1 MIELPRTGSKREDNS
16 KLKVK
21 KKNPGNR
28 TERGKTF
35 SGQLENTISYD
46 FRGTIDE
53 LFVDLDEQ
61 EKRFLDQQSLQELFR
76 YKSLIRKILKT
87 ILDRGV
93 ETKVLKK
100 TRRNFAELTV
110 REIDRKL
117 LELSSAITRENKA
130 FDLLKTI
137 EEIRGLV
144 LDLVH

>member
-21 KKNPGNR
+21 NKKPGNR
-28 TERGKTF
+28 AEKSKTF
-35 SGQLENTISYD
+35 SGQLENTLSYD
-46 FRGTIDE
+46 YQGTVDE
-53 LFVDLDEQ
+53 LFADLDEQ

-76 YKSLIRKILKT
+76 YKSLIKKILKT
-87 ILDRGV
+87 LLDEGV

-100 TRRNFAELTV
+100 TRANFAELTV

-117 LELSSAITRENKA
+117 LELSSAITRKNKA

>member
-1 MIELPRTGSKREDNS
+1 MIELPRTGSKREDSS

-21 KKNPGNR
+21 KKKPGSR
-28 TERGKTF
+28 AEKGKTF
-35 SGQLENTISYD
+35 SGQLENTLSYD
-46 FRGTIDE
+46 YRGTIDE
-53 LFVDLDEQ
+53 LFADLDEQ
-61 EKRFLDQQSLQELFR
+61 EKRFLDQQSLQELIR

-87 ILDRGV
+87 LLDEGV

-100 TRRNFAELTV
+100 TRTNFAELTV

-117 LELSSAITRENKA
+117 LELSSAITRKNKA